1 MDNELQELIEAFLC
15 VNPEPSDKQFHMLAD
30 AVGVDHEELEA
41 IAYRMLA
48 DEDDTLDDADEFEI
62 HADSQ
67 DVLED
72 LDGDP
77 DNMPLSD
84 VALNDGDVTTDDL
97 GLQEETTDDGTDVHD
112 IGIGLMPTDSVLTDD
127 GAPAFGGA

>member
-84 VALNDGDVTTDDL
+84 VALKDGDVTCADL
-97 GLQEETTDDGTDVHD
+97 CL
-112 IGIGLMPTDSVLTDD
+112 
-127 GAPAFGGA
+127 